1 MIIMCMF
8 CRNSIT
14 VESTTTHVVN
24 VQNYTIIVKN
34 VPCLEC
40 EQCGKKYYTDEVAEQ
55 LENIINMPELLIQE
69 LAILDY
75 SQALENQELSNK

>member
-34 VPCLEC
+34 VLCLEC

>member
-14 VESTTTHVVN
+14 VESATTHVVN

>member
-1 MIIMCMF
+1 MCMF
-8 CRNSIT
+8 CGNSIT

>member
-1 MIIMCMF
+1 MF
-8 CRNSIT
+8 RIT
-14 VESTTTHVVN
+14 LSLL
-24 VQNYTIIVKN
+24 KMF
-34 VPCLEC
+34 LEC

>member
-1 MIIMCMF
+1 MCMF

-14 VESTTTHVVN
+14 VQSTTTHVVN

-40 EQCGKKYYTDEVAEQ
+40 EQCGKKYYTDEFAEQ
-55 LENIINMPELLIQE
+55 LKNIINMPELLIQE

>member
-1 MIIMCMF
+1 MCMF
-8 CRNSIT
+8 CRNFIT

-75 SQALENQELSNK
+75 SQVLENQELSNK

>member
-1 MIIMCMF
+1 MCMF

-40 EQCGKKYYTDEVAEQ
+40 EQCGKTYYTDEVAEQ